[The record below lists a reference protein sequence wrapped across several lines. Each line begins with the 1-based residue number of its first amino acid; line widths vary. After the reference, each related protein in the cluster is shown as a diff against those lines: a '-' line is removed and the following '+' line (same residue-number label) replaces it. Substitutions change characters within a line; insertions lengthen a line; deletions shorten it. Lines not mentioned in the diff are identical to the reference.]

1 MNFHKKMKGKEGSVR
16 HTGQTYP
23 SREYGKER
31 LGGGVRLVY
40 GRRMLKPCLLIS
52 SRGPSISGNHQL

>member
-23 SREYGKER
+23 NREYGKETLR
-31 LGGGVRLVY
+31 GGGACIWPEDAEALFVD
-40 GRRMLKPCLLIS
+40 
-52 SRGPSISGNHQL
+52 QF